1 MSQKAFIKLSR
12 SMLKWQWFAVD
23 GMLNVWIYLL
33 LNARYED
40 GYVFG
45 VLVKRGQVITGR
57 KKMAVETGLSEQTIR
72 TCLDRLKSTN
82 EITTKA
88 TNKYTLI
95 TIIKWEEYQS
105 KKIKTTS
112 KITITSTNNQ
122 PTSNQQVTTN
132 KEYKEYKE
140 GKNKDIKSNTHF
152 IPPTFDQVLEYAL
165 EKNQSKALAQ
175 KFFDYF
181 TAGDWIDAKGKK
193 VKNWKQKFI
202 TWISFNSS
210 SVSEIKPFKSAEV
223 KSNEDFIREVFGE

>member
-45 VLVKRGQVITGR
+45 VLVKRGQVIAGR
-57 KKMAVETGLSEQTIR
+57 KKIAIETGLSERTVR
-72 TCLDRLKSTN
+72 TCLSRLKSTN
-82 EITTKA
+82 EIAIETT
-88 TNKYTLI
+88 NRYSII
-95 TIIKWEEYQS
+95 TILKWEEYQS
-105 KKIKTTS
+105 KKIKP
-112 KITITSTNNQ
+112 TNQATNE
-122 PTSNQQVTTN
+122 PTSDRPASDQQATTN

-140 GKNKDIKSNTHF
+140 RKNKDIKSNTAF
-152 IPPTFDQVLEYAL
+152 IPPSFDQVLQYAF
-165 EKNQSKALAQ
+165 EKNQTKALAQ

-181 TAGDWIDAKGKK
+181 TAGDWFDAKGEK

-202 TWISFNSS
+202 TWISFNSPS
-210 SVSEIKPFKSAEV
+210 ASEIKSSKITEV
-223 KSNEDFIREVFGE
+223 SSNEDFIREVFGE